1 MQSYTRVTKL
11 NNIQGRAGYITNPGK
26 QEEIVIESAPVD
38 WQPYVDYEL
47 NNQKSKEKNNQGREI
62 IFSIPNEWY
71 ELPREELRERV
82 QPLVELAVGKSTDL
96 QWAVHWNKART
107 NFHVHVV
114 FSERSIEKNPGRWD
128 RDIYLTED
136 GKIARKK
143 ADRAKDSSGK
153 DLPPV
158 HRKGDLKGGYTAK
171 NTMYLQRTFNKQV
184 RTLLEKEMSRRYGVI
199 FEEPKPLKQFH
210 HGKGSESG
218 AIKKKNEIIKETNYL
233 LSIFKEIGYDKLY
246 NSALAV
252 IKKQFKN
259 KIISVMYY
267 DTEYKQLRSNWYK
280 NIDNAYAFFNQTKEK
295 TREMAERTKTHVL
308 SQRTA
313 EQHQTPAA
321 PEPVKTP
328 VEPEIDRAAIK
339 AAIID
344 VEQHT
349 APEPEKKPIEPEI
362 DRAAIRAAI
371 VDVDNAKL
379 TVNAAKMKIW
389 WVDEPQIN
397 YSVINLPEKIRSSV
411 NKLSEISK
419 KQTTLQ
425 QQLAEFPRPTP
436 PNQSFFNFKK
446 KKEQAQYEREMAA
459 WREQTADVREKLSYT
474 NAEVSVQFEH
484 IKQYL
489 EPYMLIKGYRGGGY
503 TLGQLENNQ
512 IKANNITAADVTQL
526 ELWAKYQIKDKYQPA
541 ADKEQ
546 KFADKVQAWE
556 NAKSDLAA
564 AQEHLKNLTK
574 DVPEETVKE
583 VELEYRA
590 EIAESKKTQ
599 QQQKEKTMPVKTK
612 SSERER

>member
-11 NNIQGRAGYITNPGK
+11 NNIQGRAGYITNPDK

-62 IFSIPNEWY
+62 VFSIPNEWY
-71 ELPREELRERV
+71 TLPKEELRERV
-82 QPLVELAVGKSTDL
+82 QPLVELAVGKSTDM
-96 QWAVHWNKART
+96 QWAVHWNKTRT
-107 NFHVHVV
+107 NLHVHVV
-114 FSERSIEKNPGRWD
+114 FSERSIEKNPGHWD

-143 ADRAKDSSGK
+143 ADRAKDSSGN
-153 DLPPV
+153 DLPPI
-158 HRKGDLKGGYTAK
+158 HRKGDLKGNYTAK

-184 RTLLEKEMSRRYGVI
+184 RTVLEREMKQRYGVV

-210 HGKGSESG
+210 HGKGSESET
-218 AIKKKNEIIKETNYL
+218 IKKKNEIIKETNYL
-233 LSIFKEIGYDKLY
+233 LSIFKEIGYDKTY
-246 NSALAV
+246 NSFFR
-252 IKKQFKN
+252 QFKEYIKDK
-259 KIISVMYY
+259 KILVGYY
-267 DTEYKQLRSNWYK
+267 DAAINRFRSKWYS
-280 NIDNAYAFFNQTKEK
+280 NIDNAYTFFLQTKEK
-295 TREMAERTKTHVL
+295 TREMAERTKSHIL
-308 SQRTA
+308 SQRAT
-313 EQHQTPAA
+313 ELHQSPVA
-321 PEPVKTP
+321 PEPAKK
-328 VEPEIDRAAIK
+328 PEIDRKAIR

-344 VEQHT
+344 VDT
-349 APEPEKKPIEPEI
+349 AK
-362 DRAAIRAAI
+362 
-371 VDVDNAKL
+371 VN
-379 TVNAAKMKIW
+379 VNAAKREIW

-397 YSVINLPEKIRSSV
+397 YSVINLPAKIRSTV

-474 NAEVSVQFEH
+474 NAEVSVQLEH

-489 EPYMLIKGYRGGGY
+489 EPYMLIKGFRSSSGGY

-512 IKANNITAADVTQL
+512 IKANNLTAADIKQL
-526 ELWAKYQIKDKYQPA
+526 DYWIEHQIYVKYQPA

-546 KFADKVQAWE
+546 KFADKVQSWE

-590 EIAESKKTQ
+590 EIAERKKTQ